1 MNFVHIYFFIA
12 FLLISVNITICLFV
26 IILLFWFI
34 VYIANKFLKKL
45 IPIISKYPVRIT
57 SLFLIL
63 IIGLIYVN
71 EDFLKYLRY
80 KNSPYRFWYELINK
94 NSRPYNV
101 NFKSYAVKNK
111 KGYCWRDQ
119 KYYSKEELWYKAMKS
134 LTGRII
140 YKNKLYWDN
149 ETLGAN
155 GQKLLT
161 RHKCKSND
169 SCKVRRIPINLT
181 NQELKNFIGSGER
194 YGSKVNYLNKIQQSE
209 VYIFATDQNFIEA
222 NFTSKNFILIQ
233 EASGITIYGS
243 DCCAL
248 LTKSEWSLVK
258 ENYNLFSAE
267 SDIGTFV
274 KEARIPANTNLNEWG
289 VGNYYLTVNG
299 FVPSSSYEN
308 SFHEVHEVFVLNNCG
323 DVLYKPHYF
332 LDSYYY

>member
-1 MNFVHIYFFIA
+1 MDIVIFSFIL
-12 FLLISVNITICLFV
+12 FLVCGTIISICVSV
-26 IILLFWFI
+26 IIWFFGFI
-34 VYIANKFLKKL
+34 VYVGNKFLKKL
-45 IPIISKYPVRIT
+45 IPLIRKYPVRIP
-57 SLFLIL
+57 SIFLML

-71 EDFLKYLRY
+71 KDFLKNLRY
-80 KNSPYRFWYELINK
+80 KNSPYRFWYELVNK
-94 NSRPYNV
+94 NPRPNKV
-101 NFKSYAVKNK
+101 NFETYVIKNK
-111 KGYCWRDQ
+111 EGYCWRDQ

-140 YKNKLYWDN
+140 YENKLYWDN
-149 ETLGAN
+149 ETLDAN
-155 GQKLLT
+155 GQKQLT
-161 RHKCKSND
+161 RHYCKSSD
-169 SCKVRRIPINLT
+169 GCRVWRIPINLT
-181 NQELKNFIGSGER
+181 NQELKNFVDSGER
-194 YGSKVNYLNKIQQSE
+194 YSSKVDYLTKIQQSE

-233 EASGITIYGS
+233 VASGITIYGS

-308 SFHEVHEVFVLNNCG
+308 SFHEVHEVFILNNCG